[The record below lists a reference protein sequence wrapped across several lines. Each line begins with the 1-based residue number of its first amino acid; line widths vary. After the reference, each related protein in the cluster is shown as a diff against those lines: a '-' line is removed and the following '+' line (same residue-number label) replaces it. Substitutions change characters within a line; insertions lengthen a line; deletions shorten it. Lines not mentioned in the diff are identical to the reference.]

1 MLEISNLTYRIAGRA
16 LLDDAGAFLPE
27 GHRVGLVG
35 RNGAGKSTLLRLLM
49 GELEPDAG
57 AIRLPRGTR
66 LGMLAQ
72 EAPGGALTPVD
83 AVLAADTRRAALL
96 AEADSATDPHRI
108 AELHAELADIE
119 AHAAPARA
127 AAILA
132 GLGFDQHAQAQPMSS
147 FSGGWRMRVALAAQ
161 LFALPDLLLLDEPT
175 NHLDFEASA
184 WLESYLKRYP
194 RTLVMVSHDRDFLN
208 EVADGILHL
217 EHGKLTF
224 YRGNYD
230 NFQRTRRERLAHVQA
245 LAAKQETERKRIQAF
260 IDRFRAKASKA
271 RQAQSRVKALA
282 RLSPIEVAARDEAV
296 QFHFPEP
303 DPLPPPLIALDD
315 AAVGYDGPLVLRHL
329 NLRVDPDDRIALL
342 GANGNGKSTL
352 VRLLAGQLK
361 PRSGGRHASSKLRVG
376 YFAQHQLEA
385 LDPAETAYQ
394 HMQRLMPAARV
405 DQVRARL
412 GRFGFG
418 QQRADVKAGNLSGG
432 EKARLTLALIT
443 HDAPH
448 LLVLDEPTNHLD
460 IEARE
465 ALIDGL
471 ADYGGAVILVT
482 HDRHMVELIADRLWL
497 VADGTAKPFDGDIDD
512 YRKLIASAA
521 REAPARP
528 RAAKPA
534 PEKPPAAKPASPK
547 PAATKSPAPAPPAA
561 AKPNGPRPPLN
572 ALRRAA
578 RDAETRVAS
587 LTAEKEQLDRELAD
601 PAIYQNGANRLAE
614 LQRRHGHA
622 AAALAAAEA
631 SWLELA
637 QQIEDATRAS

>member
-1 MLEISNLTYRIAGRA
+1 MLEIANLTYRIAGRL
-16 LLDDAGAFLPE
+16 LLDDASAFVPA

-35 RNGAGKSTLLRLLM
+35 RNGTGKSTLLRLIL
-49 GELEPDAG
+49 GELEPDGG
-57 AIRLPRGTR
+57 AIRLPRDTA

-72 EAPGGALTPVD
+72 EAPGGAASPLD
-83 AVLAADTRRAALL
+83 IVLAADARRAALL
-96 AEADSATDPHRI
+96 AEAETATDPHRI
-108 AELHAELADIE
+108 AELHAELADSA

-132 GLGFDQHAQAQPMSS
+132 GLGFDQDAQGRPMNS

-161 LFALPDLLLLDEPT
+161 LFATPDLLLLDEPT
-175 NHLDFEASA
+175 NHLDFEAAA

-208 EVADGILHL
+208 AVADGILHL

-224 YRGNYD
+224 YRGDYD
-230 NFQRTRRERLAHVQA
+230 DFQRTRRERLAHVQA
-245 LAAKQETERKRIQAF
+245 LAAKQEAERKRIQAF

-282 RLSPIEVAARDEAV
+282 RLEPIEVAARDEAV
-296 QFHFPEP
+296 QFHFPDP
-303 DPLPPPLIALDD
+303 DPLPPPLIALDG
-315 AAVGYDGPLVLRHL
+315 AAVGYDGPIVLQRL
-329 NLRVDPDDRIALL
+329 DLRVDPDDRIALL

-361 PRSGGRHASSKLRVG
+361 PRAGSRHASSKLRVG

-412 GRFGFG
+412 GRVGFG
-418 QQRADVKAGNLSGG
+418 QTRADIAAGDLSGG

-497 VADGTAKPFDGDIDD
+497 VADGTARPFDGDIDD
-512 YRKLIASAA
+512 YRALLAG
-521 REAPARP
+521 REPPAPRE
-528 RAAKPA
+528 RKPA
-534 PEKPPAAKPASPK
+534 AEKPPAPK
-547 PAATKSPAPAPPAA
+547 PDTA
-561 AKPNGPRPPLN
+561 RPSLSR
-572 ALRRAA
+572 LRRAA
-578 RDAETRVAS
+578 RDAETRITS
-587 LTAEKEQLDRELAD
+587 LSAEKEAIERDLAD
-601 PAIYQNGANRLAE
+601 PEIYKNGGAKLAD
-614 LQRRHGHA
+614 LKRRHGYA
-622 AAALAAAEA
+622 AAELAAAEA